1 MTAKLQLGGYTVPR
15 SILEPCDPAVRMRRG
30 VEYAI
35 VRKLIETL
43 LADKNLELTIDHGG
57 ESDTIKIGDVTLE
70 TMEDMFAC
78 DEEYLFIKTKYGV
91 LGSDHEEGEGSH
103 TGWVRLVYGNDGW
116 DVICDYTTNLEDYL
130 KEVNEY
136 AEQFGG

>member
-1 MTAKLQLGGYTVPR
+1 MKTQLQLGGCAVPR

-30 VEYAI
+30 IEYVI

-43 LADKNLELTIDHGG
+43 LAKDLELSIDHGG
-57 ESDTIKIGDVTLE
+57 EAETIHIKDTSDN
-70 TMEDMFAC
+70 TMEEMFAC
-78 DEEYLFIKTKYGV
+78 DEEYLMIKTKR
-91 LGSDHEEGEGSH
+91 GSLNGKAGEEH
-103 TGWVRLVYGNDGW
+103 PNQGWVRLVYGNDGW
-116 DVICDYTTNLEDYL
+116 DVICDYTTSLEEHL